1 MEYVVQLSD
10 LATPELEALLENY
23 RDFAAGGPGEVRSK
37 ERAEVEGVAK
47 DLADLRDRLNSS
59 APIQFHICRHD
70 EGDGDC
76 SASVVIL

>member
-37 ERAEVEGVAK
+37 ERAEVEGVAQ

-59 APIQFHICRHD
+59 VAIHFHVCEHD
-70 EGDGDC
+70 AGIGDC
-76 SASVVIL
+76 SGAVVIL